1 MFNGYNML
9 SEREEGKLFVPT
21 VAPSD
26 LADTVDWRPKGY
38 VTAVKNQVGVGW
50 GNQVGVGQGEPGG
63 CGVGGTRWVWGR
75 GNQVGVG

>member
-50 GNQVGVGQGEPGG
+50 GNQVGVG
-63 CGVGGTRWVWGR
+63 
-75 GNQVGVG
+75 